1 VGGPESED
9 ILMTTLVPN
18 TEFARL
24 ASDEDIA
31 MAVAAL
37 TAKGMA
43 AEVFEN
49 RAQAR
54 SRVLDLLPER
64 VEVYTALSQTLEVLG
79 LHEEINTSSRY
90 ISLRSQVDKLGRSG
104 HASRAGR
111 KLMASPEYVIGSVHA
126 ITHQGQVL
134 IASGSGSQ
142 LAGYAF
148 GAPHVIWVV
157 GAQKIVRDLDEGLR
171 RIWEY
176 SYPLENERM
185 QTLYGM
191 DSFPAKILLFE
202 GEMPGRISVLLVKEA
217 LGF

>member
-1 VGGPESED
+1 
-9 ILMTTLVPN
+9 MTTLVPN
-18 TEFARL
+18 AEFARL

-31 MAVAAL
+31 MVVAAL

-43 AEVFEN
+43 ASLVED
-49 RAQAR
+49 RAAAR
-54 SRVLDLLPER
+54 SRVLDLLPEGA
-64 VEVYTALSQTLEVLG
+64 EVYTALSQTLEALG

-90 ISLRSQVDKLGRSG
+90 ISLRFQVDKLGREG
-104 HASRAGR
+104 RMSRAGR

-148 GAPHVIWVV
+148 GASHVIWVV
-157 GAQKIVRDLDEGLR
+157 GAQKIVRNVDEGLR

-185 QTLYGM
+185 QTRYGM
-191 DSFPAKILLFE
+191 DSFPAKILLVE
-202 GEMPGRISVLLVKEA
+202 REMPGRISVVLVKEA

>member
-1 VGGPESED
+1 
-9 ILMTTLVPN
+9 MTTLVPN
-18 TEFARL
+18 PDFARV

-31 MAVAAL
+31 TVVTAL

-43 AEVFEN
+43 ASVVEK
-49 RAQAR
+49 RAEAR
-54 SRVLDLLPER
+54 SCVLDLLPEGA
-64 VEVYTALSQTLEVLG
+64 EVYTALSQTLEVLG

-90 ISLRSQVDKLGRSG
+90 IPLRSQVDKLGREG
-104 HASRAGR
+104 RMSRAGR

-148 GAPHVIWVV
+148 GASHVIWVV
-157 GAQKIVRDLDEGLR
+157 GAQKIVRNVDEGLR

-185 QTLYGM
+185 QTLYGV
-191 DSFPAKILLFE
+191 DSFPNKILLVQ
-202 GEMPGRISVLLVKEA
+202 GELPGRISVLLVKEA

>member
-1 VGGPESED
+1 
-9 ILMTTLVPN
+9 MTTLVPN
-18 TEFARL
+18 MDFARL

-31 MAVAAL
+31 TTVAAL
-37 TAKGMA
+37 TAKGIA
-43 AEVFEN
+43 ASVVEN
-49 RAQAR
+49 RAEAR
-54 SRVLDLLPER
+54 SRVLDLLPEGA
-64 VEVYTALSQTLEVLG
+64 EVYTALSRTLEILG

-90 ISLRSQVDKLGRSG
+90 ISLRSQVDKLGPEGRM
-104 HASRAGR
+104 SRAGR
-111 KLMASPEYVIGSVHA
+111 KLMASPDYVIGSVHA

-148 GAPHVIWVV
+148 GASHVILVV
-157 GAQKIVRDLDEGLR
+157 GAQKIVRDLDEGTR

-185 QTLYGM
+185 QALYGM
-191 DSFPAKILLFE
+191 DSFPAKILLLQAD
-202 GEMPGRISVLLVKEA
+202 MPGRIEVLLVKEA

>member
-1 VGGPESED
+1 
-9 ILMTTLVPN
+9 MTTLVPN
-18 TEFARL
+18 AEFARL

-31 MAVAAL
+31 TVVAAL

-49 RAQAR
+49 RAEAR
-54 SRVLDLLPER
+54 SRVFDLLPEGA
-64 VEVYTALSQTLEVLG
+64 EVYTGLSKTLELLG
-79 LHEEINTSSRY
+79 LHEEINASSRY
-90 ISLRSQVDKLGRSG
+90 ISLRSQVEKLGREG
-104 HASRAGR
+104 RMSRTGR
-111 KLMASPEYVIGSVHA
+111 KLMANPEYVIGSVHA
-126 ITHQGQVL
+126 ITHRGQVL

-142 LAGYAF
+142 LAGYVF
-148 GAPHVIWVV
+148 GASHVIWVV
-157 GAQKIVRDLDEGLR
+157 GAQKIVRDLEEGLR

>member
-1 VGGPESED
+1 
-9 ILMTTLVPN
+9 MTTLVPN

-24 ASDEDIA
+24 ASDEDITTV
-31 MAVAAL
+31 VAAL
-37 TAKGMA
+37 TAKGIA

-49 RAQAR
+49 RAEVR
-54 SRVLDLLPER
+54 IRMLDLLPEGA
-64 VEVYTALSQTLEVLG
+64 EVYTALSQTLEVLG

-90 ISLRSQVDKLGRSG
+90 ISLRSQVEKLGREG
-104 HASRAGR
+104 RMSRTGR

-142 LAGYAF
+142 LAGYTF
-148 GAPHVIWVV
+148 GASHVIWVV

-185 QTLYGM
+185 QTRYGM
-191 DSFPAKILLFE
+191 DSFPAKILLVE

>member
-1 VGGPESED
+1 MS
-9 ILMTTLVPN
+9 TLAPN
-18 TEFARL
+18 MEFARL

-31 MAVAAL
+31 TVVAAL
-37 TAKGMA
+37 TANGMA
-43 AEVFEN
+43 ASMVEF
-49 RAQAR
+49 RAEAR
-54 SRVLDLLPER
+54 SRVLDLLPEGA
-64 VEVYTALSQTLEVLG
+64 EVYTALSQTLETLG

-90 ISLRSQVDKLGRSG
+90 ISLRSQVDHLGREG
-104 HASRAGR
+104 RLSRAGR
-111 KLMASPEYVIGSVHA
+111 LLMASPEYLIGSVHA
-126 ITHQGQVL
+126 VTHQGQVL

-148 GAPHVIWVV
+148 GASHVIWVV
-157 GAQKIVRDLDEGLR
+157 GAQKIVRNVDEGLR

-185 QTLYGM
+185 QTRYGM
-191 DSFPAKILLFE
+191 DSFPAKILLVE

>member
-1 VGGPESED
+1 
-9 ILMTTLVPN
+9 MTTLVPN
-18 TEFARL
+18 TEFAHL

-31 MAVAAL
+31 TVVTAL

-54 SRVLDLLPER
+54 SRVLDLLPEGA
-64 VEVYTALSQTLEVLG
+64 EVYTAVSQTLEVLG
-79 LHEEINTSSRY
+79 LHEEIRTSSRY
-90 ISLRSQVDKLGRSG
+90 VPLRQEIEKLGWEERM
-104 HASRAGR
+104 SRAGR
-111 KLMASPEYVIGSVHA
+111 KLMASPESVIGSVHA
-126 ITHQGQVL
+126 ITHQGQAL

-148 GAPHVIWVV
+148 GASHIIWVV
-157 GAQKIVRDLDEGLR
+157 GAQKIVRNVDEGLR

-185 QTLYGM
+185 QTLYGV
-191 DSFPAKILLFE
+191 DSFPNKILLVQ
-202 GEMPGRISVLLVKEA
+202 GEWPGRISVLLVKEA